1 MSRLSALALALGLAA
16 GTALAQ
22 PPAQPSAPATPVP
35 TGEEAEKTV
44 YAVGL
49 MLWRNLERLDLT
61 PAEVAIVQRAIGDA
75 AAGKSTVKLDDYMP
89 KIDALA
95 RDRMQK
101 RTEAEKVKS
110 RAYLDKAATEP
121 GAVKTESGLIY
132 FETKAG
138 SGASPT
144 ATDTVKVHYTGTL
157 IDGTEFDS
165 SRGRGEPAEFP
176 LGGVIKCWTEGLQKM
191 KPGGRAKLVCPSEI
205 AYGDRGRP
213 KIPGGA
219 TLLFDVE
226 LLEVKPKPAPA
237 ATPAPTPKPE
247 DKKE

>member
-1 MSRLSALALALGLAA
+1 MPRLSALALVLGLAA

-22 PPAQPSAPATPVP
+22 APTPATPPAPTPVP

-75 AAGKSTVKLDDYMP
+75 AAGTTTVKLDEYMP

-101 RTEAEKVKS
+101 RTEAEKAKS

-121 GAVKTESGLIY
+121 GA
-132 FETKAG
+132 A
-138 SGASPT
+138 P
-144 ATDTVKVHYTGTL
+144 
-157 IDGTEFDS
+157 DS
-165 SRGRGEPAEFP
+165 SMA
-176 LGGVIKCWTEGLQKM
+176 CS
-191 KPGGRAKLVCPSEI
+191 RALP
-205 AYGDRGRP
+205 
-213 KIPGGA
+213 
-219 TLLFDVE
+219 
-226 LLEVKPKPAPA
+226 
-237 ATPAPTPKPE
+237 
-247 DKKE
+247 

>member
-1 MSRLSALALALGLAA
+1 MSRLSALVLALGLAA

-22 PPAQPSAPATPVP
+22 TPAAPTPPTPTPVP
-35 TGEEAEKTV
+35 TGEEAEQTV

-75 AAGKSTVKLDDYMP
+75 AAGTTTVKLDEYMP

-101 RTEAEKVKS
+101 RTEAEKAKS

-132 FETKAG
+132 FEKKAG

-144 ATDTVKVHYTGTL
+144 AADTVHGT
-157 IDGTEFDS
+157 
-165 SRGRGEPAEFP
+165 
-176 LGGVIKCWTEGLQKM
+176 
-191 KPGGRAKLVCPSEI
+191 
-205 AYGDRGRP
+205 
-213 KIPGGA
+213 
-219 TLLFDVE
+219 
-226 LLEVKPKPAPA
+226 A
-237 ATPAPTPKPE
+237 A
-247 DKKE
+247 